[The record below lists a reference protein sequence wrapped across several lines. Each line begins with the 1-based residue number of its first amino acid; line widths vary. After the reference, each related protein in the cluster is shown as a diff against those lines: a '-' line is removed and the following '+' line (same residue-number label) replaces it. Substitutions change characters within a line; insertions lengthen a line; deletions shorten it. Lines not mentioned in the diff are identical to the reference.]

1 MKSWIDRNAALA
13 LLGVKAQT
21 LYAYVSRGR
30 IRMEPDRADA
40 RRSLYHAGDI
50 DDLVRRRSRGRKAA
64 AIAAGALSL
73 GEPTIPTGISTSA
86 KGRLFFKGQDAVA
99 LAQTAPLEH
108 VASLLWEAAIPANL
122 SSRSVAAPDPFAALA
137 CLASASQPSL
147 GRGRVTLIQDAGLIV
162 GSIANASGASLDDA
176 PLHQRLVEGWGCDP
190 TVAPK
195 LREAL
200 VLMADHDLTASTFA
214 VRVAA
219 STGASLAASILAG
232 LCALSGPRHGGA
244 PAALSQLIAEAAR
257 DGVASTV
264 DRWLNRGA
272 ELPGFGHPL
281 YPDGDPRAVVMLEG
295 IVIPDAMKRLV
306 DAVFAKTGL
315 RPNCDFGLV
324 AISTR
329 FALPQNAPFSLF
341 LIGRSVG
348 WCAHAMEQSL
358 SGQLIRPRG
367 RYQGPVLAID

>member
-50 DDLVRRRSRGRKAA
+50 DELVRQRSRGRKAA

-73 GEPTIPTGISTSA
+73 GEPTIPTGISTST

-99 LAQTAPLEH
+99 LAHTANLEH
-108 VASLLWEAAIPANL
+108 VAGLLWEAAIPADL
-122 SSRSVAAPDPFAALA
+122 SGRPVAALDPFAALA
-137 CLASASQPSL
+137 DLASMSQPSL
-147 GRGRVTLIQDAGLIV
+147 GRGSMTLMQDAGLIV
-162 GSIANASGASLDDA
+162 GSLANASGATSDDA

-190 TVAPK
+190 AAAPK

-200 VLMADHDLTASTFA
+200 VLMADHDLTTSTFA

-219 STGASLAASILAG
+219 STGASLAASVLAG

-244 PAALSQLIAEAAR
+244 TSALSQLIAEASR

-264 DRWLNRGA
+264 DHWLNRGA

-281 YPDGDPRAVVMLEG
+281 YPDGDPRTVVMLEG
-295 IVIPDAMKRLV
+295 SVIPDGMKRLA
-306 DAVFAKTGL
+306 DAVFTKTGL

-324 AISTR
+324 AISTQ
-329 FALPQNAPFSLF
+329 FGLPQHASFSLF

-348 WCAHAMEQSL
+348 WCAHAMEQSR

-367 RYQGPVLAID
+367 RYDGPTLALD